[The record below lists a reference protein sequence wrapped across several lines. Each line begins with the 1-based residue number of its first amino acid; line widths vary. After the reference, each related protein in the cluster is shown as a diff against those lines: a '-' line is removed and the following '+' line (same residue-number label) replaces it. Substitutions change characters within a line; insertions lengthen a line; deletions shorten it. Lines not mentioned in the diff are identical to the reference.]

1 MQPPVS
7 TPGPGNMAQGLMML
21 KQAVDIIHQA
31 LPNLEAGSKP
41 HNDATKALTFISRH
55 LPQGA
60 PTAGVQQT
68 QLGDM
73 MRNLSRNPILQKIMQ
88 GQGPQQGAGG
98 AGGGGAGG
106 GQQQQ
111 QPGMPTQPLPSTP
124 LPGA

>member
-1 MQPPVS
+1 
-7 TPGPGNMAQGLMML
+7 MAQGLMML
-21 KQAVDIIHQA
+21 KQAVDIIHTA

-41 HNDATKALTFISRH
+41 HGDATKALTFLSRH

-68 QLGDM
+68 QLTDM
-73 MRNLSRNPILQKIMQ
+73 LRNLQRSPLVQKIMQ
-88 GQGPQQGAGG
+88 GQGQAGG
-98 AGGGGAGG
+98 QGGGGPGG

-111 QPGMPTQPLPSTP
+111 QPGMPTQPVPSTP

>member
-1 MQPPVS
+1 MQPPVT

-41 HNDATKALTFISRH
+41 HNDATKALGFISRH

-60 PTAGVQQT
+60 PTAGLQQT
-68 QLGDM
+68 QLQDM
-73 MRNLSRNPILQKIMQ
+73 LRNTQRNPLVQKIMQ
-88 GQGPQQGAGG
+88 QQGAGG
-98 AGGGGAGG
+98 GPGGGAGG